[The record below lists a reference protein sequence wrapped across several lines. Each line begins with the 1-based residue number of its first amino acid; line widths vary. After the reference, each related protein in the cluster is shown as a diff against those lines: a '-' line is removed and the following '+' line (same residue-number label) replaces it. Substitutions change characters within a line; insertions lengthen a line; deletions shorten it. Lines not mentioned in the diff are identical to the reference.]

1 MCPGALCTK
10 VAKDHLSSGHYRS
23 VIWSKAFKIS
33 LHIRSNQNLEPLP
46 RLFSSCL
53 FIHIF
58 KDHTNDSTN
67 SISSQI
73 IFKLFHRLLDFY
85 IVSSLFF
92 LSTFYANT
100 NCLRSRCGKCRSFL
114 STFPRRERPTTDL
127 EYNGH
132 KIFLSTFPRRE
143 RHRND
148 QDMVVIE
155 KFLSTFPRRERPNF
169 SILLCLM
176 RYFYPRSHVGNDRV
190 PLAALW
196 QRLHFYPRSHVGN
209 DKLFSQ
215 LLTLDLISIH
225 VPT

>member
-143 RHRND
+143 R
-148 QDMVVIE
+148 
-155 KFLSTFPRRERPNF
+155 PNF

-176 RYFYPRSHVGNDRV
+176 RYFYPRSHVGNDIIQGGYVLRSGD
-190 PLAALW
+190 
-196 QRLHFYPRSHVGN
+196 HFYPRSHVGN
-209 DKLFSQ
+209 DLW
-215 LLTLDLISIH
+215 
-225 VPT
+225 